1 MIDVPPAAAPPSAV
15 PSGTPVPMIEALSL
29 SRRYEAR
36 DVVDR
41 LTLTVRRGEWY
52 IFLGHNGAGK
62 STTIKMLLGLVQ
74 PTGGSGRVAGL
85 DIVRSREAIH
95 RVTGYMPENLQPYE
109 YLTGYE
115 YLEFVGD
122 AHQLEPG
129 YARARILALSEL
141 LDLTGALRTL
151 VRTWSLGMRKKLG
164 FAAALLHEP
173 QVLFLDEPAADLDP
187 KAAGLIRSLIR
198 ALCDRGMTVFMT
210 THILTH
216 AEQLCD
222 QVGILYQGR
231 LLVQDSPQALSAAHG
246 GAALEDIFLRL
257 TGRVETERVE
267 RFLRQADPRSA
278 GG

>member
-1 MIDVPPAAAPPSAV
+1 MSNSPSRV
-15 PSGTPVPMIEALSL
+15 QGGRPMIEALEL
-29 SRRYEAR
+29 SRRFGAR
-36 DVVDR
+36 TVVDR
-41 LTLTVRRGEWY
+41 LSLTVHQGEWY

-62 STTIKMLLGLVQ
+62 STTIKMLLGLIQ
-74 PTGGSGRVAGL
+74 PTGGGGRVAGL
-85 DIVRSREAIH
+85 DIVQSRQAIH

-115 YLEFVGD
+115 YLEFIGD
-122 AHQLEPG
+122 AQQLDPA
-129 YARARILALSEL
+129 YARARIQSLGAL
-141 LDLTGALRTL
+141 LDLEAALRTL

-198 ALCDRGMTVFMT
+198 GLCDRGTTVFMT

-216 AEQLCD
+216 AEQHCD
-222 QVGILYQGR
+222 QVGILYEGR
-231 LLVQDSPQALSAAHG
+231 LLVQDSPKALSEAHG

-267 RFLRQADPRSA
+267 RFLQESRQT
-278 GG
+278 